1 ESEQGVMSLSDI
13 VVDVVQI
20 LLKETA
26 ELADLGFEKT
36 SLFLQV
42 VGVDEF
48 GVWAAHPNYVVV
60 KVNDAEGK
68 PLPRKKQVKE
78 RVDANF
84 LIRWEQIGSIVH
96 FPDREGF
103 DYPSP
108 FEKHIGFVVPTGDRE
123 EDPPSG

>member
-1 ESEQGVMSLSDI
+1 MSLTDI
-13 VVDVVQI
+13 VGDVVQI
-20 LLKETA
+20 LLKEIA
-26 ELADLGFEKT
+26 ELEELGFEKK

-42 VGVDEF
+42 VGVDEM
-48 GVWAAHPNYVVV
+48 GVWVAHPNYVVV
-60 KVNDAEGK
+60 KVNDAEGR
-68 PLPRKKQVKE
+68 PLPAKQQVKD

-108 FEKHIGFVVPTGDRE
+108 FEQHIGFIVPSADQE
-123 EDPPSG
+123 EDAPSG